1 MVRCRSR
8 LCRRDSV
15 QPTGGFR
22 AAIAG
27 RLTDM
32 RSDLF
37 YHATSLIALLLLWQ
51 GAAVLFDTN
60 LLPTPLTVAQVL
72 IVEIESGQL
81 PYNLGVTLARLG
93 VSFMLAMLLGTAIG
107 IALGRHSRLDRFFD
121 GWLIIFLN
129 IPALVTIILCY
140 VWFGLVEA
148 AAILAV
154 VFNKVP
160 NVVVTLREG
169 TRALDR
175 NLLEMA
181 QSYRFGRWKTLR
193 HVIWPQLFPF
203 IMAAAR
209 TGLAL
214 IWKII
219 LVVELLG
226 RSNGMGYQLHL
237 FFQMFDVAGILAY
250 TVAFIIVIQLIES
263 ALLKPL
269 DRRARRWRR

>member
-1 MVRCRSR
+1 MR
-8 LCRRDSV
+8 LN
-15 QPTGGFR
+15 
-22 AAIAG
+22 
-27 RLTDM
+27 DM

-37 YHATSLIALLLLWQ
+37 YHAVSLIALLLIWQ
-51 GAAVLFDTN
+51 GAAVFFDTN
-60 LLPTPLTVAQVL
+60 LLPTPLTVVRVL
-72 IVEIESGQL
+72 IEEIESGQL
-81 PYNLGVTLARLG
+81 PYNLGVTLARLA

-181 QSYRFGRWKTLR
+181 QCYRFGRWKTLR

-237 FFQMFDVAGILAY
+237 FFQMFDVPGILAY

-269 DRRARRWRR
+269 DRRARRWHR